1 MRLARIKNTAG
12 AWSTVLTIG
21 LCGVVS
27 VSCATPPS
35 AAAPGQTAH
44 VAAPMGW
51 SSWNSL
57 EENVSFDTI
66 KAQAD
71 GMVRLNRAIESG
83 AKYEYVNIDEG
94 WWTSG
99 QRDANGNFIVDT
111 RQWPGGMRAIAQY
124 IHSQGLKAGIYIDA
138 GPLGCGFRRDGT
150 RFVGSDVAH
159 YRTDFLQFAQWGFDF
174 VKVDFCGGRDAGY
187 DPQQAYTAI
196 AAAIDDAY
204 AKTGQR
210 LMLSICDWGTI
221 GSDRAFPDYNRGPWD
236 WAPGVGRMWRTTDD
250 IYKHDIGATQF
261 ARVIRNFN
269 GNDWPEA
276 QHTGYYNDPDMMIA
290 GMGMSAPQDRAHVSL
305 WAIAGAPL
313 ILGNDLSKP
322 LAADTLGLLTNP
334 EVIAIDQDPLG
345 LQGLKVAQSR
355 DGTRQVWAK
364 LLAGN
369 GQRAVV
375 LFNNSN
381 TDAPMTFTWTQLG
394 LAPAERATVRDVWA
408 RQDLGVATQSY
419 TVPLVP
425 AGGAVMLRVD
435 ERDATEESKRLDAFG
450 GGIDESRMHCNSC
463 DGGEDSD
470 DGEDNASQRHR
481 HATIRAHV
489 KSHTTGGYIEI
500 AYANPHNETRYAQ
513 LAVNGGTPTTLA
525 FEPTSG
531 AARTGAVI
539 VYAGLKPGMN
549 QIALSNVDT
558 TKPMPG
564 IRSVASV
571 AGPVRLP
578 TARPAYE
585 AVAHANTLAG
595 AARVQVC
602 AGCASGQAVG
612 QLGNG
617 GTLTINR
624 LAVPADG
631 AYSVQIVFVNGD
643 SVDRVAQISFNGA
656 APVPVTFPTTGNWAT
671 PSTLTVHGVLRA
683 GRANTLTFSNPSA
696 PAPAINGIDI
706 SAPQ

>member
-1 MRLARIKNTAG
+1 
-12 AWSTVLTIG
+12 
-21 LCGVVS
+21 
-27 VSCATPPS
+27 
-35 AAAPGQTAH
+35 
-44 VAAPMGW
+44 MGW

-111 RQWPGGMRAIAQY
+111 QQWPGGMQAIAQY
-124 IHSQGLKAGIYIDA
+124 IHSKGLKAGIYIDA
-138 GPLGCGFRRDGT
+138 GPLGCGFRHDGT

-210 LMLSICDWGTI
+210 LTLSICDWGTI
-221 GSDRAFPDYNRGPWD
+221 GGDRAFPDYNQGPWD
-236 WAPGVGRMWRTTDD
+236 WAPGIGRMWRTTDD

-290 GMGMSAPQDRAHVSL
+290 GMGMSATQDRAHVSL

-322 LAADTLGLLTNP
+322 LAAGTLGLLTNS

-345 LQGLKVAQSR
+345 LQGLKVTQSG

-364 LLAGN
+364 LLAGS

-375 LFNNSN
+375 LLNNSN
-381 TDAPMTFTWTQLG
+381 TDAPMTFTWAQLG
-394 LAPAERATVRDVWA
+394 LEPAERAAVRDVWA
-408 RQDLGVATQSY
+408 RQDLGIATQSY

-425 AGGAVMLRVD
+425 AGGAVMLRVGG
-435 ERDATEESKRLDAFG
+435 RDATDEPKRPNAFG
-450 GGIDESRMHCNSC
+450 GDGIDVSHTRC
-463 DGGEDSD
+463 DTCEDDED
-470 DGEDNASQRHR
+470 DEDNSSERHR
-481 HATIRAHV
+481 QATVRAHV
-489 KSHTTGGYIEI
+489 KSRTTGGYIEI
-500 AYANPHNETRYAQ
+500 AYANPHNETRYAR
-513 LAVNGGTPTTLA
+513 LAVNGSTPTTLA
-525 FEPTSG
+525 FAPTLG
-531 AARTGAVI
+531 AARTGTVI
-539 VYAGLKPGMN
+539 VYARVKPGMN
-549 QIALSNVDT
+549 QIALSSVDAM
-558 TKPMPG
+558 KPMPG

-578 TARPAYE
+578 TPRPAYE
-585 AVAHANTLAG
+585 AAAHSNTLTG

-624 LAVPADG
+624 LAAPADG

-643 SVDRVAQISFNGA
+643 SVDRVAQISFNSS

-671 PSTLTVHGVLRA
+671 PSTLTVHGMFRA

-706 SAPQ
+706 STPQ